1 VNADAR
7 VVGCHR
13 QMANIQQSSVVD
25 RFKSLHLR
33 HTDFGCRHALQGAT
47 GTGGSVA
54 VGSNRLRAAGLRRE
68 EIMTD
73 QVDFLRAVLRNKRSE
88 LARSIRSQS
97 SQLNVCEGE
106 HELVDRMQSMSRRD
120 EAVTF
125 LDTLTRTLTAVDAA
139 LLAMKEGSYGTCAEC
154 GEPIAARRLQAIPW
168 ASHCIR
174 CQEMLDR
181 RNHMRAPI
189 KYWDAAA

>member
-1 VNADAR
+1 
-7 VVGCHR
+7 
-13 QMANIQQSSVVD
+13 
-25 RFKSLHLR
+25 
-33 HTDFGCRHALQGAT
+33 
-47 GTGGSVA
+47 
-54 VGSNRLRAAGLRRE
+54 
-68 EIMTD
+68 MTE
-73 QVDFLRAVLRNKRSE
+73 QIDFLKALKNKRSE
-88 LARSIRSQS
+88 LALAVRSQGAH
-97 SQLNVCEGE
+97 LKVGDDE

-120 EAVTF
+120 EAVAF

-189 KYWDAAA
+189 PNWDKAA